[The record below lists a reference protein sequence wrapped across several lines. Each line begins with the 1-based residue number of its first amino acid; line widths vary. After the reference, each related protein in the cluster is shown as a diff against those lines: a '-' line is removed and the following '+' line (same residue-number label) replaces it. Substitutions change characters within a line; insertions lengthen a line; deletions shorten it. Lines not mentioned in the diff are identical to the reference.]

1 MFYTISNNTNCVKKT
16 KSKNKYSLIALA
28 VLAVVSTSVYAD
40 DDDKKKSDDNEV
52 IDKITVIGKKVSF
65 TNNITSDDMI
75 AQQSS
80 LTSPLAVIDNL
91 PGVLV
96 NEGDTFGTDD
106 WSTTLSIRGFQLSLD
121 EQQIG
126 ITIDGIANG
135 NSNYGGGAK
144 ANRYIDTENLKAVEV
159 SQGTAD
165 IGSRS
170 NEALGGTLNF
180 TTIDP
185 DSNESMT
192 VSYTTGSFL
201 AQKYFARYETG
212 EILPETYAWVSV
224 SSSQNSD
231 WIQQTAQNVRTNVA
245 GKFISNINDVNL
257 TGYFSYDDAAE
268 DNYQRVSLTQFNHNP
283 ESDGL
288 TNEWTGIPYIDQLYR
303 RGWSTLRENI
313 FGYLKADF
321 NVGDVEF
328 STNVYYHDNSGRG
341 DWVPPYVVDVT
352 DDGVGNPQSELDY
365 DNNVNGGPFL
375 GRIYFVDANG
385 VSLSPNAGC
394 QSSIIYPYGGA
405 GPEYDPL
412 CYGAGAI
419 PVGSYRHTHYGK
431 TRKGFNGD
439 FKWEADFDNVG
450 NTLRGGIWYEDYLR
464 KESRDWHKII
474 DSKTSFDYDHT
485 PYWTQYSREFPVKTT
500 MLYLDDSVDLG
511 NITVNFGVKKFN
523 VNLKR
528 KDLFANTSVSVDSNS
543 DALFSGGVV
552 ADLPIDGLQIFA
564 GYAEN
569 FAAIKDEVLERDASA
584 LANISPETATNK
596 DIGLRFESESVNA
609 SISYYDIKFNNRLTF
624 IAPDSPD
631 GIDFLI
637 GTNGS
642 YINVGGVSS
651 KGIEASLT
659 YYATEALSIYAS
671 YTNNDSTYSDG
682 SIGFPAGNTVFGS
695 AEDMKV
701 LTLNWHKGK
710 YFAGVSNKWVG
721 KRWLNAANTDR
732 VPAYTVADLYAG
744 MSLGSMGELNDIELR
759 LTVNNLSDESYL
771 GGIAGGGA
779 WIGPK
784 RTSALNI
791 KANF

>member
-1 MFYTISNNTNCVKKT
+1 MFYNVLNKPKCFKKNTHT
-16 KSKNKYSLIALA
+16 YSLVALA
-28 VLAVVSTSVYAD
+28 VLAVISMSAHAEEGDKKNTD
-40 DDDKKKSDDNEV
+40 DDEA
-52 IDKITVIGKKVSF
+52 IEEITVIGKKVSF
-65 TNNITSDDMI
+65 ANNITSEDMI
-75 AQQSS
+75 KQQSS
-80 LTSPLAVIDNL
+80 MTSALAVIDNL

-144 ANRYIDTENLKAVEV
+144 ANRYIDTENLKTVEV

-165 IGSRS
+165 IASRS

-185 DSNESMT
+185 DSSESMT
-192 VSYTTGSFL
+192 VSYTAGSFL
-201 AQKYFARYETG
+201 AQKFFARYETG

-224 SSSQNSD
+224 SSSENSD
-231 WIQQTAQNVRTNVA
+231 WIQQTAQNVRTNIA

-257 TGYFSYDDAAE
+257 TGYISYDDAHE
-268 DNYQRVSLTQFNHNP
+268 DNYQRVSLKQFNHNP

-288 TNEWTGIPYIDQLYR
+288 TNEWTGVPYIDQLYR
-303 RGWSTLRENI
+303 RGWSTLRENF

-321 NVGDVEF
+321 SVGDVEV

-352 DDGVGNPQSELDY
+352 NDGVGNPQSELGY
-365 DNNVNGGPFL
+365 NNNVNGGPFL
-375 GRIYFVDANG
+375 GRLYFVDANG
-385 VSLSPNAGC
+385 VSLSPNIGC
-394 QSSIIYPYGGA
+394 QSSITFPYGGA
-405 GPEYDPL
+405 GPEFDPA
-412 CYGAGAI
+412 CYGTGAI

-439 FKWEADFDNVG
+439 FKWEADFKDVG
-450 NTLRGGIWYEDYLR
+450 NALRGGIWYEDYLR

-474 DSKTSFDYDHT
+474 DSRTNFDYDHT
-485 PYWTQYSREFPVKTT
+485 PYWTQYSREFPVTTT
-500 MLYLDDSVDLG
+500 MLYLDDSVDLD
-511 NITVNFGVKKFN
+511 NITVHFGVKKFN
-523 VNLKR
+523 VSLER
-528 KDLFANTSVSVDSNS
+528 KDKFANTSVSVDSNS
-543 DALFSGGVV
+543 DILLSGGVV
-552 ADLPIDGLQIFA
+552 ADLPIDGLQFFA

-596 DIGLRFESESVNA
+596 DLGLRFESDSVKA
-609 SISYYDIKFNNRLTF
+609 SISYYDIKFDNRLTF

-642 YINVGGVSS
+642 YINVGGVNS
-651 KGIEASLT
+651 KGIEASVT
-659 YYATEALSIYAS
+659 YYANEALSIYAS
-671 YTNNDSTYSDG
+671 YTNNDSTYSGG
-682 SIGFPAGNTVFGS
+682 SIGFPSGNTVFGS
-695 AEDMKV
+695 VEDMKV
-701 LTLNWHKGK
+701 ISVNWHKGK
-710 YFAGVSNKWVG
+710 YFAGLSNKWVG
-721 KRWLNAANTDR
+721 ERWLDAANKDR
-732 VPAYTVADLYAG
+732 VPAYTVGDLYAG
-744 MSLGSMGELNDIELR
+744 MSLGSVGDLNDVELR
-759 LTVNNLSDESYL
+759 LTVNNLFDESYL

-779 WIGPK
+779 WIGAK